1 MAWLLET
8 SWSDEVTLVTVVKV
22 DISGIIYFDF
32 PKAFGLV
39 AHDLLM
45 YKLESLWACGALY
58 ELFSRYLNGAKQR
71 IVTKGDFFDLNR
83 IVDELSESSI
93 MHTSQTTP
101 KST

>member
-8 SWSDEVTLVTVVKV
+8 SRADEVTLVAVVKV
-22 DISGIIYFDF
+22 DTSGIIYLDF
-32 PKAFGLV
+32 PKAFGIV
-39 AHDLLM
+39 THDLHM
-45 YKLESLWACGALY
+45 YKLERFWTCGVLY

-93 MHTSQTTP
+93 LHTSQTTP